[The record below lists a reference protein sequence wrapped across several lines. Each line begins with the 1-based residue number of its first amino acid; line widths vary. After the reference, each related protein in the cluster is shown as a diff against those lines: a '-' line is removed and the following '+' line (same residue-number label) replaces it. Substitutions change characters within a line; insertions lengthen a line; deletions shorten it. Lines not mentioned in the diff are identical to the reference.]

1 MYQYDIDRDLFM
13 EETNFNIICSIYN
26 NSGRQEILHN
36 LVKISIELIYLI
48 PKKLFFKFKFL
59 CTSYK

>member
-48 PKKLFFKFKFL
+48 PKELFFKFKFL